1 VAAATVFTVSG
12 TAWAGTTID
21 VIFQNINA
29 GTLSNGGRSVSVT
42 SSATST
48 VANVIMTTTDQL
60 VAGSISVQYDVSGGL
75 QVSDAVEW
83 VGLVV
88 PVGKV
93 SFQYKPL
100 QRGDGVA
107 ANFGHL
113 TNFIP
118 TANITGVLSAF
129 DGAVPPPPNTAFF
142 SPAGTYN
149 LGTVVWDLTGAA
161 DGFHSVAA
169 FIAAIDG
176 FGTIDP
182 GGNIADITGSQVL
195 GAGGITIVP
204 EPGTAAL
211 LGLGL
216 VGLMVASRRRA

>member
-12 TAWAGTTID
+12 TAWAGTTLD
-21 VIFQNINA
+21 VIFRNVNA
-29 GTLSNGGRSVSVT
+29 GVLSNGGRSVSVT
-42 SSATST
+42 GAATTT
-48 VANVIMTTTDQL
+48 VADVIMTTNDNL
-60 VAGSISVQYDVSGGL
+60 VVGSISVAFDVSNGL
-75 QVSDAVEW
+75 VVSDAVEW

-88 PVGKV
+88 PVGKT
-93 SFQYKPL
+93 SFSFKPL

-107 ANFGHL
+107 ANFGHM
-113 TNFIP
+113 TNFLP

-129 DGAVPPPPNTAFF
+129 SGAVPPPPNAANFA
-142 SPAGTYN
+142 PAGTYN

-169 FIAAIDG
+169 FSAAIDA
-176 FGTIDP
+176 FGVIDA
-182 GGNIADITGSQVL
+182 GGNVTDITGSQVL